1 MAITTYLKDN
11 DYKQL
16 DFKPYELNYEAVL
29 KETAVKQQ
37 YWLQGVS
44 KVQNAWKA
52 INDLDPINE
61 DNRANLKQ
69 FNDETKEQF
78 NKLARTDLSLSEN
91 QEQIKN
97 IIKPLYD
104 VSNKTSKSI
113 LYDSYTNTFYKDEF
127 EKVESYKTRDKGA
140 FYNVNNDREVKLR
153 AKEYYDLKGYKG
165 EDLADKMEEMYKNKR
180 GYTPYYDY
188 TKTIQTAIDK
198 CPEQASKT
206 TKITSQTYV
215 TESIKQKTFSG
226 LMDCI
231 TFAVSQD
238 SKAAQQMAIDGYVK
252 FHDSD
257 GNKNV
262 GALRDFYQNDLRR
275 QVDQTNLAINDL
287 NGQLASLPK
296 NTDPKLIEG
305 YKTMGES
312 LKTQLKNLFSEIE
325 ASSDLNY
332 VAGKFDELSS
342 SAWMNGV
349 IAKAA
354 LSHDYMNVDAD
365 QEFHEAYLAGVNYM
379 YDNALQNERLK
390 NAQYLATLQMQHA
403 ENMKKLE
410 NEGKGAPGT
419 PGSYPKGYGSDVITN
434 NEEARKTYG
443 YSENEISYNQTVQT
457 MNDTYLSEYTR
468 MKELAKAQGAD
479 VSGWSSDAN
488 SPGFK
493 NYSAFKEGYYLPK
506 YIDRKTNQVVTTYPG
521 TNKAIDKND
530 QNYYRQPID
539 PQLGQILDVRRAA
552 SIKFQMLE
560 KSRNDINS
568 KPEVVK
574 IEKEK
579 KDEFINKSSG
589 LVLNT
594 PAGNFTITPE
604 EQYNLFSGKQLTTPS
619 GIKIRL
625 DKDLN
630 KNEVSINVTNTNT
643 NKTFK
648 YILADN
654 ETLTEPI
661 QPNPKNNPKME
672 GFEFGKLINSYR
684 SYINVGEEKNN
695 KINKIV
701 QDYFVQ
707 NNIFANVPFLNTK
720 NFENHAA
727 VLTLQSHLPNDELGK
742 DYTIVS
748 TDGNL
753 LQIKFPGRNL
763 NQIQS
768 AFSDSKYEV
777 KPGVSSDV
785 FFITN
790 LPGLDDFKGT
800 STSTALNNEIQ
811 KFEGKYKNSSN
822 PVVIE
827 DYIKINDVN
836 QSYSLRLKW
845 DKTTGTSIHLINNKN
860 KDEVIFQNTPSD
872 IASLAEYLQGLPTN

>member
-69 FNDETKEQF
+69 FNDETKGEF

-140 FYNVNNDREVKLR
+140 FYNVNNEKEVKLR

-198 CPEQASKT
+198 CPEQASKIPQ
-206 TKITSQTYV
+206 ITSQTYI
-215 TESIKQKTFSG
+215 TKSIKQKTFSG

-262 GALRDFYQNDLRR
+262 GALKDFYQNDLRR
-275 QVDQTNLAINDL
+275 QVDQTNIAINDL

-325 ASSDLNY
+325 TSSDLNY
-332 VAGKFDELSS
+332 VSGKFDELSS

-354 LSHDYMNVDAD
+354 LSHNYMNVDVE
-365 QEFHEAYLAGVNYM
+365 QEFHEAYLAGVNYL
-379 YDNALQNERLK
+379 YDNELQKERLK

-410 NEGKGAPGT
+410 NEGKGTSGT
-419 PGSYPKGYGSDVITN
+419 PGSYPQGYGSDVITN
-434 NEEARKTYG
+434 NEEAKKTYG
-443 YSENEISYNQTVQT
+443 YTENEVLYNNTLQSLR
-457 MNDTYLSEYTR
+457 DTYVSEFTR
-468 MKELAKAQGAD
+468 LKEIAKNEGMD
-479 VSGWSSDAN
+479 VSTWSIDEKSE
-488 SPGFK
+488 GFK

-506 YIDRKTNQVVTTYPG
+506 YIDVKTNQLVSVDPK
-521 TNKAIDKND
+521 TN
-530 QNYYRQPID
+530 QPITDKTPGYKRKSID
-539 PQLGQILDVRRAA
+539 PLLMKILDVRRAA
-552 SIKFQMLE
+552 DINFQMMD
-560 KSRNDINS
+560 KSRKEINS

-579 KDEFINKSSG
+579 KEEFIENSEYVK
-589 LVLNT
+589 VVT
-594 PAGNFTITPE
+594 PLGNFVIPPSA
-604 EQYNLFSGKQLTTPS
+604 QHDLFSGKELITKNGLKIILNKDLTKDETSIVVTNPKTNKTHIEIIDNINLRAEDDPNS
-619 GIKIRL
+619 RVTGVRNLFDFYQTFKQTSL
-625 DKDLN
+625 DKD
-630 KNEVSINVTNTNT
+630 
-643 NKTFK
+643 
-648 YILADN
+648 D
-654 ETLTEPI
+654 
-661 QPNPKNNPKME
+661 
-672 GFEFGKLINSYR
+672 
-684 SYINVGEEKNN
+684 

-701 QDYFVQ
+701 QDYYVK
-707 NNIFANVPFLNTK
+707 NNIFANIAYMNGEK
-720 NFENHAA
+720 W
-727 VLTLQSHLPNDELGK
+727 K
-742 DYTIVS
+742 DYPTVATLKALFLKNPNKDFSIVS
-748 TDGNL
+748 TDGNVV
-753 LQIKFPGRNL
+753 QINYPYSNDDMLKNALAGT
-763 NQIQS
+763 
-768 AFSDSKYEV
+768 KYEF
-777 KPGVSSDV
+777 KRGITDDV
-785 FFITN
+785 YFISN

-800 STSTALNNEIQ
+800 TTANALNNEIQ
-811 KFEGKYKNSSN
+811 KFEGKYRNSSN
-822 PVVIE
+822 PIVIE
-827 DYIKINDVN
+827 DFIKIKDVN
-836 QSYSLRLKW
+836 QNYTVKLKW
-845 DKTTGTSIHLINNKN
+845 DKTTGTTIHLIDNKN
-860 KDEVIFQNTPSD
+860 NTPEEIFQNTPED
-872 IASLAEYLQGLPTN
+872 IGILSKYLQGLPTN